1 MIDVNKLRHDFPIIN
16 KQING
21 KPLVYL
27 DSTASSL
34 KPRQVIEAERE
45 YYENYG
51 VNIFRGVYSLSE
63 KATQKYEEA
72 REFVADFIGS
82 RDEREV
88 IFTRNATESINLV
101 ADSWGRS
108 SLSE

>member
-1 MIDVNKLRHDFPIIN
+1 MNFNNLRQDFPIIN

-21 KPLVYL
+21 KPLIYL

-34 KPRQVIEAERE
+34 KPGQVIAAERE
-45 YYENYG
+45 YYEKYG

-72 REFVADFIGS
+72 RKIVADFIGS
-82 RDEREV
+82 SDEREV
-88 IFTRNATESINLV
+88 IFTRNATEAINLV